1 MALISHLIFLRII
14 IVNGQRE
21 LMLDNTTMFSSLA
34 TKTTMIVTNWHL
46 SLSMMSGKK

>member
-1 MALISHLIFLRII
+1 MAQISHLLFLRTI

-34 TKTTMIVTNWHL
+34 TKTTMIATNWHL
-46 SLSMMSGKK
+46 SLSMILGKK